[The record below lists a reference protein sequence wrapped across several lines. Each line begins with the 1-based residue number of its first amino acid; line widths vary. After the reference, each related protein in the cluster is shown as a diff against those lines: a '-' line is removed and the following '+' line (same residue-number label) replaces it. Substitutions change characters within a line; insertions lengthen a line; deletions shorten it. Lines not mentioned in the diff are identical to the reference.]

1 MSQVVKSLIDY
12 LDASPTAFHAVAEA
26 EKRLLKAGFN
36 RLDETRSWDLE
47 ADRGYYLIRN
57 DSSLIAFRTAV
68 VAKVRNPFR
77 IVTAHTDSP
86 SFRLKEGVIKKK
98 NGMLTV
104 GVEVLGGPILATW
117 LDRDL
122 AVAGRILV
130 KNSTGGFDTHLYM
143 NPRRKV
149 LIPNP
154 PIHLNRGVNKGF
166 EYNPQ
171 NHMSCIIQSSPA
183 AEADKAAEVHKVEN
197 ADEIKSLYSLIAKDL
212 KIRADDIIDADLI
225 LYDTQ
230 KASLSGWSDEFLSSG
245 RIDNL
250 AMCHAAVEAITQVR
264 GQDSLTVA
272 ALFDNEETGS
282 LTPHGADSSF
292 LEQTLERIIL
302 SAGGSRESFMQS
314 CASSFI
320 ISADAAHAIHPNF
333 TDLYDEGFT
342 PEMNKGPAVK
352 KNAGWNYASTGD
364 TAARYRLLCEKAG
377 IVSQTYINRSDRPT
391 GKTLGPLAASR
402 LGIPAVDVGNPL
414 WSMHSIRETVAV
426 KDHDSMIR
434 SFTAHYRES

>member
-1 MSQVVKSLIDY
+1 MAVESLINY
-12 LDASPTAFHAVAEA
+12 LDQSPTAFHAVEEA
-26 EKRLLKAGFN
+26 VKSLAAAGFKA
-36 RLDETRSWDLE
+36 LDETLKWSLE
-47 ADRGYYLIRN
+47 ADTGYYVIRN
-57 DSSLIAFRTAV
+57 GSSLIAFRTGSELKGETA
-68 VAKVRNPFR
+68 FR

-86 SFRLKEGVIKKK
+86 SFRLKEGVIVKK

-104 GVEVLGGPILATW
+104 GVEVLGGPIFSTW

-122 AVAGRILV
+122 GIAGRVLV
-130 KNSTGGFDTHLYM
+130 KDGQGGTETLLYH
-143 NPRRKV
+143 NDKRKV

-154 PIHLNRGVNKGF
+154 PIHLNRSVNKGF

-171 NHMSCIIQSSPA
+171 THLSCILQSGSPEEDGTA
-183 AEADKAAEVHKVEN
+183 GNPEEPE
-197 ADEIKSLYSLIAKDL
+197 SLYELIAADL
-212 KIRADDIIDADLI
+212 NIDAQRIVDADLI

-230 KASLSGWSDEFLSSG
+230 KAALSGWKGEFLCSG

-250 AMCHAAVEAITQVR
+250 AMCHASLEAITDVK
-264 GQDSLTVA
+264 GQSAVTVA

-292 LEQTLERIIL
+292 LELVLERIVL
-302 SAGGSRESFMQS
+302 AAGGNRESFMQS

-320 ISADAAHAIHPNF
+320 VSADAAHAIHPNF
-333 TDLYDEGFT
+333 ADLYDEGFT
-342 PEMNKGPAVK
+342 PLMNRGPAVK

-377 IVSQTYINRSDRPT
+377 VPSQTYINRSDRPT
-391 GKTLGPLAASR
+391 GKTLGPLAAAR

-414 WSMHSIRETVAV
+414 WSMHSIRETVSLE
-426 KDHDSMIR
+426 DHDSMIK
-434 SFTAHYRES
+434 SFMAHYKEF